1 MQTQELAVSLMVFNT
16 SWCSNTGV
24 MVHHLLL
31 GKSKPYSYLLK
42 NCSAIS
48 EQCYLMVTFTVMIF
62 YYTLQKHCR
71 QTYLSPNSV
80 YLTWCCSTQN
90 KMAMSLTKMLQVN
103 KSLTHLGLS
112 NCLHIHTVSHWII
125 FEGLEHNTTL
135 RYLNIRGIS
144 DITETDAEHI
154 AWALK
159 SNYSLQILDIADCT
173 FLGRN
178 GIDLILESL
187 MFNSTLQTLY
197 VSDIDPETLS
207 TFKRAR
213 ESKKLPLIKVYVSY
227 WSQHNFIVPSFND
240 LLFHWID
247 PNSLRFSFCDLFDPT
262 VIKYIYYR
270 ITN

>member
-1 MQTQELAVSLMVFNT
+1 
-16 SWCSNTGV
+16 
-24 MVHHLLL
+24 
-31 GKSKPYSYLLK
+31 
-42 NCSAIS
+42 
-48 EQCYLMVTFTVMIF
+48 
-62 YYTLQKHCR
+62 
-71 QTYLSPNSV
+71 
-80 YLTWCCSTQN
+80 
-90 KMAMSLTKMLQVN
+90 MSD
-103 KSLTHLGLS
+103 SRAR
-112 NCLHIHTVSHWII
+112 CI

-159 SNYSLQILDIADCT
+159 CFKWKSQIIHCKYSTIADCT